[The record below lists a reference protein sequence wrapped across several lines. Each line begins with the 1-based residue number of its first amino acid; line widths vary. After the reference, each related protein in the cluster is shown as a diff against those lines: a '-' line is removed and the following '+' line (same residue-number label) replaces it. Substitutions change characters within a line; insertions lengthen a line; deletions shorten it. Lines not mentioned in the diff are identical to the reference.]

1 MKKDTRYL
9 YNKVQIQIPSG
20 STCVVL
26 CGTQDS
32 NPTVFAYKN
41 FSNYKIINYE
51 DFFDTCSC
59 ILTEFNAP
67 IIALCSTEAFF
78 KAIERSKNKLLVINM
93 SAKQINDKFLDVLN
107 ENFQNLV
114 LVTLNMVAPRDDFD
128 IIYHLSGTSYIN
140 EATVNI
146 E

>member
-1 MKKDTRYL
+1 MKKDKRYL

-20 STCVVL
+20 STFVVL
-26 CGTQDS
+26 CGSQDS

-41 FSNYKIINYE
+41 FSNCKIINYE

-59 ILTEFNAP
+59 ILTGFNAP

-114 LVTLNMVAPRDDFD
+114 LVTLDMEPRNDNDFD
-128 IIYHLSGTSYIN
+128 IIYHLAGTSIN